1 MLHAVHLHEQRETN
15 QPCSACNT
23 SRQLDGSASCY
34 HLHLVLLAH
43 ADCGRVDPR
52 ADLIGTVVRGGRDES
67 TQRRRWWSR

>member
-1 MLHAVHLHEQRETN
+1 MRGTAVNRGRQINHAAHAH
-15 QPCSACNT
+15 T